1 MFGKQ
6 EQKIVE
12 MRTILFVD
20 DDEIVLRSLERGF
33 LDKPYNQL
41 FANSGKQA
49 IEILQREEVH
59 VVVTDMRMPE
69 MDGLELL
76 KIVRTMYPNIVGI
89 VFSGYAEKATLQE
102 AINQGEIF
110 EFIPK
115 PWKLETDFK
124 KVIQLAIDRYNLQSE
139 HGRSGSK
146 KLKQC
151 KAKLRK

>member
-1 MFGKQ
+1 MFGRE

-20 DDEIVLRSLERGF
+20 DDEIVLRSLERSF
-33 LDKPYNQL
+33 FDEPYNRL

-49 IEILQREEVH
+49 LEILQREEVH

-76 KIVRTMYPNIVGI
+76 KVVRTMYPNIVGI
-89 VFSGYAEKATLQE
+89 VLSGYAEVTALQE
-102 AINQGEIF
+102 AIDQGEIF
-110 EFIPK
+110 MFIPK
-115 PWKLETDFK
+115 PWNLETDLK
-124 KVIQLAIDRYNLQSE
+124 VVIQQAIDHYKLQSE
-139 HGRSGSK
+139 QGRSGSK

-151 KAKLRK
+151 KAEPGK

>member
-1 MFGKQ
+1 MFGRQ

-33 LDKPYNQL
+33 FDEPYNKL
-41 FANSGKQA
+41 FANSRKQA
-49 IEILQREEVH
+49 LEILQREEVH

-69 MDGLELL
+69 TDGLELL

-89 VFSGYAEKATLQE
+89 VLSGYSEMATLQE
-102 AINQGEIF
+102 AINQGDIF
-110 EFIPK
+110 KFIPK

-124 KVIQLAIDRYNLQSE
+124 KVVREAIEHYNLK
-139 HGRSGSK
+139 SK
-146 KLKQC
+146 RDTVRQQN
-151 KAKLRK
+151 